1 MLVSKV
7 PRDWELVGQRK
18 GFSRY
23 NSPQLVKLVATR
35 QLALEGRETAL
46 ANSLQV
52 RFCNLL

>member
-7 PRDWELVGQRK
+7 PREWELVGQRK

-23 NSPQLVKLVATR
+23 NSPQLVKLVAAR
-35 QLALEGRETAL
+35 QLALESRETAL

-52 RFCNLL
+52 RI